1 MPPVARPNS
10 GRYELVVIWYSST
23 ASCETVE
30 RAALIE
36 LSVKSAPSTW
46 TSVERP
52 RWPPMFSPDVGAGQI
67 GRPLSRP
74 TVEIV
79 SAKPVALL
87 SLIGRFAMRVWSI
100 VLATFVLV
108 GSIS

>member
-1 MPPVARPNS
+1 MVLGFRPGIDGSVKLDVAPPTS
-10 GRYELVVIWYSST
+10 GRYECVVTWYSWT

-36 LSVKSAPSTW
+36 LSVKSAPSTC

-52 RWPPMFSPDVGAGQI
+52 RWPPMLRPDVGAGPT

-74 TVEIV
+74 TVDMV
-79 SAKPVALL
+79 KANPVAL
-87 SLIGRFAMRVWSI
+87 R
-100 VLATFVLV
+100 
-108 GSIS
+108 